1 MIINFDLLPNLFLS
15 APQSGGLK
23 TYRSWTGAAGRVVF
37 VDCCCSLVFEN
48 ARSKSK
54 GQHFR
59 VEISS
64 RSVVLALQYAAK
76 MAQAD
81 GAPSFAVE
89 RRDDDGRGSF
99 SSMRG

>member
-1 MIINFDLLPNLFLS
+1 MIVVVPLFS
-15 APQSGGLK
+15 RTQEANQRGNIFGLK
-23 TYRSWTGAAGRVVF
+23 SVQEV
-37 VDCCCSLVFEN
+37 
-48 ARSKSK
+48 
-54 GQHFR
+54 Q
-59 VEISS
+59 
-64 RSVVLALQYAAK
+64 SVVLALQYAAK